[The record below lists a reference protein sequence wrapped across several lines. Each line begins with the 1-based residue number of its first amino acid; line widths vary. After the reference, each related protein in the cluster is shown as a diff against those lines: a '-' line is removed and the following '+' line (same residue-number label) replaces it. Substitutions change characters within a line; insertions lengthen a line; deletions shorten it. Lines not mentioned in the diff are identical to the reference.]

1 MTLKI
6 DKVRKSFGDK
16 IAVDNL
22 NMVVK
27 PGEVMGL
34 IGQNGAGKTTTF
46 RMILNFISADQGKIT
61 WQDGPIT
68 QEIKQK
74 IGFLP
79 EERGLYQKMTVE
91 DQILYFAELHGMKR
105 ADARIKLQDWM
116 KRLEVVGKPTDKV
129 QTLSKGNAQKIQ
141 FIATLIH
148 EPEFLILDEPFTG
161 LDPVNTELLR
171 NEIKRSRDKG
181 AAVIFSNHNM
191 SDVELLSD
199 HLLMLKGGQTI
210 LNGTVEAIRASYGRT
225 RIYLESDL
233 PNEELSVI
241 TGVES
246 IEKRGS
252 GRSIKISEAEVGRE
266 IFQKVAKD
274 GYVQAFVQSPPS
286 LDEIFRMEAAENNQE
301 NLSARS
307 EEKKKKIKL
316 GLLQKIFTEVVS
328 KEWAFGHLS
337 FHHFC

>member
-105 ADARIKLQDWM
+105 LDARIKLQDWM

-246 IEKRGS
+246 IEKRGN

-307 EEKKKKIKL
+307 EEIK
-316 GLLQKIFTEVVS
+316 
-328 KEWAFGHLS
+328 
-337 FHHFC
+337 

>member
-105 ADARIKLQDWM
+105 TDARIKLQDWM

-199 HLLMLKGGQTI
+199 HLLMLKGGKTI
-210 LNGTVEAIRASYGRT
+210 LSGTVEAIRASYGRT

-266 IFQKVAKD
+266 IFQKVSKD

-307 EEKKKKIKL
+307 EEIK
-316 GLLQKIFTEVVS
+316 
-328 KEWAFGHLS
+328 
-337 FHHFC
+337 

>member
-61 WQDGPIT
+61 WQDVPIT

-105 ADARIKLQDWM
+105 SDARIKLQDWM

-307 EEKKKKIKL
+307 EEIK
-316 GLLQKIFTEVVS
+316 
-328 KEWAFGHLS
+328 
-337 FHHFC
+337 

>member
-91 DQILYFAELHGMKR
+91 DQILYFAELHGMKQS
-105 ADARIKLQDWM
+105 DARIKLQDWM

-252 GRSIKISEAEVGRE
+252 GRSIKISEAEIGRE

-307 EEKKKKIKL
+307 EEIK
-316 GLLQKIFTEVVS
+316 
-328 KEWAFGHLS
+328 
-337 FHHFC
+337 

>member
-266 IFQKVAKD
+266 IFQKVAKA

-286 LDEIFRMEAAENNQE
+286 LDEIFRMEATENNQE

-307 EEKKKKIKL
+307 EEIK
-316 GLLQKIFTEVVS
+316 
-328 KEWAFGHLS
+328 
-337 FHHFC
+337 

>member
-6 DKVRKSFGDK
+6 DEVRKSFGDK

-105 ADARIKLQDWM
+105 ADARLKLQDWM

-233 PNEELSVI
+233 PNKELSVI
-241 TGVES
+241 RGVES
-246 IEKRGS
+246 IKKRGS

-266 IFQKVAKD
+266 IFQRVAKD

-307 EEKKKKIKL
+307 EEIK
-316 GLLQKIFTEVVS
+316 
-328 KEWAFGHLS
+328 
-337 FHHFC
+337 

>member
-46 RMILNFISADQGKIT
+46 RMIINFISADQGRIT
-61 WQDGPIT
+61 WKDGPIN

-105 ADARIKLQDWM
+105 ADARLKLQDWM
-116 KRLEVVGKPTDKV
+116 KRLEVVGKPMDKV

-210 LNGTVEAIRASYGRT
+210 LNGTVEDIRASYGRT
-225 RIYLESDL
+225 RVYLESDL
-233 PNEELSVI
+233 SNDELSLI
-241 TGVES
+241 SGVES

-252 GRSIKISEAEVGRE
+252 GRSIKISEANVGRE

-286 LDEIFRMEAAENNQE
+286 LDEIFRMEVAEHDQE
-301 NLSARS
+301 DLSAKS
-307 EEKKKKIKL
+307 GVAK
-316 GLLQKIFTEVVS
+316 
-328 KEWAFGHLS
+328 
-337 FHHFC
+337 

>member
-181 AAVIFSNHNM
+181 SAVIFSNHNM

-210 LNGTVEAIRASYGRT
+210 LNGTVEDIRASYGRT
-225 RIYLESDL
+225 RVYLESDL
-233 PNEELSVI
+233 SNDELSLI
-241 TGVES
+241 SGVES

-252 GRSIKISEAEVGRE
+252 GRSIKISEANVGRE

-286 LDEIFRMEAAENNQE
+286 LDEIFRMEVAEHDQE
-301 NLSARS
+301 DLSAKS
-307 EEKKKKIKL
+307 GVAK
-316 GLLQKIFTEVVS
+316 
-328 KEWAFGHLS
+328 
-337 FHHFC
+337 

>member
-116 KRLEVVGKPTDKV
+116 KHLEVVGKPTDKV

-307 EEKKKKIKL
+307 EEIK
-316 GLLQKIFTEVVS
+316 
-328 KEWAFGHLS
+328 
-337 FHHFC
+337 

>member
-171 NEIKRSRDKG
+171 NEINRSRDSG

-307 EEKKKKIKL
+307 EEIK
-316 GLLQKIFTEVVS
+316 
-328 KEWAFGHLS
+328 
-337 FHHFC
+337 

>member
-171 NEIKRSRDKG
+171 NEIKRNRDKG

-225 RIYLESDL
+225 RIYLESNL

-307 EEKKKKIKL
+307 EEIK
-316 GLLQKIFTEVVS
+316 
-328 KEWAFGHLS
+328 
-337 FHHFC
+337 

>member
-6 DKVRKSFGDK
+6 DKVRKNFGDK

-46 RMILNFISADQGKIT
+46 RMILNFISADQGRIT
-61 WQDGPIT
+61 WQDGPIN

-105 ADARIKLQDWM
+105 ADARLKLQDWM
-116 KRLEVVGKPTDKV
+116 KRLEVVGKPMDKV

-210 LNGTVEAIRASYGRT
+210 LNGTVEDIRASYGRT
-225 RIYLESDL
+225 RVYLESDL
-233 PNEELSVI
+233 SNDELSLI
-241 TGVES
+241 SGVES

-252 GRSIKISEAEVGRE
+252 GRSIKISEANVGRE

-286 LDEIFRMEAAENNQE
+286 LDEIFRMEVAEHDQE
-301 NLSARS
+301 DLSAKS
-307 EEKKKKIKL
+307 GVAK
-316 GLLQKIFTEVVS
+316 
-328 KEWAFGHLS
+328 
-337 FHHFC
+337 

>member
-210 LNGTVEAIRASYGRT
+210 LNGTVQAIRDSYGRT

-307 EEKKKKIKL
+307 EEIK
-316 GLLQKIFTEVVS
+316 
-328 KEWAFGHLS
+328 
-337 FHHFC
+337 

>member
-6 DKVRKSFGDK
+6 DKVRKNFGDK

-46 RMILNFISADQGKIT
+46 RMILNFISADQGRIT
-61 WQDGPIT
+61 WQDGPIN

-105 ADARIKLQDWM
+105 ADARLKLQDWM
-116 KRLEVVGKPTDKV
+116 KRLEVVGKPKDKV

-181 AAVIFSNHNM
+181 SAVIFSNHNM

-210 LNGTVEAIRASYGRT
+210 LNGTVEDIRASYGRT
-225 RIYLESDL
+225 RVYLESDL
-233 PNEELSVI
+233 SNDELSLI
-241 TGVES
+241 SGVES

-252 GRSIKISEAEVGRE
+252 GRSIKISEANVGRE

-286 LDEIFRMEAAENNQE
+286 LDEIFRMEVAEHDQE
-301 NLSARS
+301 DLSAKS
-307 EEKKKKIKL
+307 GVAK
-316 GLLQKIFTEVVS
+316 
-328 KEWAFGHLS
+328 
-337 FHHFC
+337 

>member
-1 MTLKI
+1 
-6 DKVRKSFGDK
+6 
-16 IAVDNL
+16 

-307 EEKKKKIKL
+307 EEIK
-316 GLLQKIFTEVVS
+316 
-328 KEWAFGHLS
+328 
-337 FHHFC
+337 

>member
-1 MTLKI
+1 
-6 DKVRKSFGDK
+6 
-16 IAVDNL
+16 
-22 NMVVK
+22 
-27 PGEVMGL
+27 MGL

-171 NEIKRSRDKG
+171 NEIKRSRDNG

-266 IFQKVAKD
+266 IFQKVSKE

-286 LDEIFRMEAAENNQE
+286 LDEIFRMEVAENNQE

-307 EEKKKKIKL
+307 EEIK
-316 GLLQKIFTEVVS
+316 
-328 KEWAFGHLS
+328 
-337 FHHFC
+337 

>member
-79 EERGLYQKMTVE
+79 EERGLYQKMTIE

-105 ADARIKLQDWM
+105 ADARLKLQDWM

-241 TGVES
+241 RGVES

-307 EEKKKKIKL
+307 EEIK
-316 GLLQKIFTEVVS
+316 
-328 KEWAFGHLS
+328 
-337 FHHFC
+337 

>member
-6 DKVRKSFGDK
+6 EKVRKSFGDK

-141 FIATLIH
+141 FIVTLIH

-307 EEKKKKIKL
+307 EKIK
-316 GLLQKIFTEVVS
+316 
-328 KEWAFGHLS
+328 
-337 FHHFC
+337 

>member
-129 QTLSKGNAQKIQ
+129 QTISKGNAQKIQ

-307 EEKKKKIKL
+307 EEIK
-316 GLLQKIFTEVVS
+316 
-328 KEWAFGHLS
+328 
-337 FHHFC
+337 

>member
-6 DKVRKSFGDK
+6 DKVRKNFGDK

-46 RMILNFISADQGKIT
+46 RMILNFISADQGRIT
-61 WQDGPIT
+61 WKDGPIN

-105 ADARIKLQDWM
+105 ADARLKLQDWM
-116 KRLEVVGKPTDKV
+116 KRLEVVGKPMDKV

-307 EEKKKKIKL
+307 EEIK
-316 GLLQKIFTEVVS
+316 
-328 KEWAFGHLS
+328 
-337 FHHFC
+337 

>member
-46 RMILNFISADQGKIT
+46 RMILNFISADQGRIT
-61 WQDGPIT
+61 WQDGPII

-105 ADARIKLQDWM
+105 ADARLKLQDWM
-116 KRLEVVGKPTDKV
+116 KRLEVVGKPMDKV

-181 AAVIFSNHNM
+181 SAVIFSNHNM

-210 LNGTVEAIRASYGRT
+210 LNGTVEDIRASYGRT
-225 RIYLESDL
+225 RVYLESDL
-233 PNEELSVI
+233 SNDELSLI
-241 TGVES
+241 SGVES

-252 GRSIKISEAEVGRE
+252 GRSIKISEANVGRE

-286 LDEIFRMEAAENNQE
+286 LDEIFRMEVAEHDQE
-301 NLSARS
+301 DLSAKS
-307 EEKKKKIKL
+307 GVAK
-316 GLLQKIFTEVVS
+316 
-328 KEWAFGHLS
+328 
-337 FHHFC
+337 

>member
-191 SDVELLSD
+191 CDVELLSD

-307 EEKKKKIKL
+307 EEIK
-316 GLLQKIFTEVVS
+316 
-328 KEWAFGHLS
+328 
-337 FHHFC
+337 

>member
-105 ADARIKLQDWM
+105 ADARLKLQDWM

-233 PNEELSVI
+233 PNKELSVI
-241 TGVES
+241 RGVES

-266 IFQKVAKD
+266 IFQSVAKD

-307 EEKKKKIKL
+307 EEIK
-316 GLLQKIFTEVVS
+316 
-328 KEWAFGHLS
+328 
-337 FHHFC
+337 

>member
-105 ADARIKLQDWM
+105 TDARIKLQDWM

-199 HLLMLKGGQTI
+199 HLLMLKSGKTI
-210 LNGTVEAIRASYGRT
+210 LSGTVEAIRASYGRT

-266 IFQKVAKD
+266 IFQKVSKD

-307 EEKKKKIKL
+307 EEIK
-316 GLLQKIFTEVVS
+316 
-328 KEWAFGHLS
+328 
-337 FHHFC
+337 